1 MAAAKKKKRS
11 LFCAA
16 LVAGTI
22 NKLEQSIFAPS
33 ISMVVSQNVAKVSK
47 VGRSQTPNIFAENF
61 ANVKTAS
68 LLKRLSS
75 SVVTKTNYKNK
86 NKLNAKNFRTT
97 SRAINCLLLHL
108 GPVSKTFLVIH
119 NVVQ

>member
-33 ISMVVSQNVAKVSK
+33 ISMCKSHDRKAHI
-47 VGRSQTPNIFAENF
+47 RCLCR
-61 ANVKTAS
+61 KTIVFCHRC
-68 LLKRLSS
+68 L
-75 SVVTKTNYKNK
+75 
-86 NKLNAKNFRTT
+86 
-97 SRAINCLLLHL
+97 INT
-108 GPVSKTFLVIH
+108 GVEK
-119 NVVQ
+119 